1 MITEVDVGFIYII
14 IGVHVKT
21 ANCCDSL
28 AVCVCVCFFCVCYSQ
43 GCVCGVA
50 MTTSSIIDEAIE

>member
-28 AVCVCVCFFCVCYSQ
+28 AVCVCVFFFVC
-43 GCVCGVA
+43 
-50 MTTSSIIDEAIE
+50 AILKVVFAALP